1 MRTTRFWALKR
12 QLIYGTIFVVIG
24 LFFLTFIYLRYFYQ
38 APNCFDNI
46 QNFDEAGV
54 DCGGSCVRICPFDV
68 SQPNVKWARSFKVT
82 EGQYNA
88 VAYVENPNQ
97 LAASPEVK
105 YTFSLYDEAGLILE
119 RSGATILP
127 PDSVYPIFEGRIMT
141 GQRIPTRTFLDI
153 EPPELWQGATA
164 GREQFTIVNRELV
177 NADAKPKLTATVR
190 NNSLEEAKE
199 VEVVATIFDAQGTAL
214 ASSETFVANFAPRSD
229 TEVVFTWPEPI
240 ATTIRSCE
248 IPTDVGVVIDVS
260 GSMNNDG
267 IDPPQPLTAV
277 KEAAERF
284 VNRLNKQD
292 QVTLTTFATE
302 ALLNLSLSN
311 DFTSA
316 GNLIKSIVIDPKE
329 EVGNTNTGDGLLI
342 AGQELISE
350 RHNLDARK
358 VMVLLTDG
366 LATAPDPEPE
376 VYALNNADLVKNA
389 GIEIYT
395 IGLGANVNMDFVR
408 SVATDPQ
415 YAFQA
420 LTATDVDRI
429 YQNIT
434 ASLCEEGA
442 AVIDIIPKTGAS
454 FTPLGNE
461 RQ

>member
-12 QLIYGTIFVVIG
+12 QLIYGTFFALIG
-24 LFFLTFIYLRYFYQ
+24 LLFLAYIYMSYFYQ
-38 APNCFDNI
+38 APNCFDNL
-46 QNFDEAGV
+46 QNFDETGI
-54 DCGGSCVRICPFDV
+54 DCGGSCVRICPFDA

-88 VAYVENPNQ
+88 VAYVENSNR
-97 LAASPEVK
+97 LAASPAVN

-119 RSGATILP
+119 RSGTTILP

-141 GQRIPTRTFLDI
+141 GSRIPTRTFLDI
-153 EPPELWQGATA
+153 EPPELWQPATA
-164 GREQFTIVNRELV
+164 GREQFTIINRELV
-177 NADAKPKLTATVR
+177 NADAKPKLTAMVR
-190 NNSLEEAKE
+190 NNSLEEAKQ

-214 ASSETFVANFAPRSD
+214 ASSETFVDNFAPRSD
-229 TEVVFTWPEPI
+229 TAVVFTWPEPI
-240 ATTIRSCE
+240 ATTLRSCE
-248 IPTDVGVVIDVS
+248 IPTDISMVIDVS

-267 IDPPQPLTAV
+267 DQPPQPLTAV

-292 QVTLTTFATE
+292 QVSVTTFATE
-302 ALLNLSLSN
+302 AILNLALAN
-311 DFTSA
+311 DFSLA
-316 GNLIKSIVIDPKE
+316 GELIKNIKIDPKE

-376 VYALNNADLVKNA
+376 AYALTNADLVKSA

-395 IGLGANVNMDFVR
+395 IGLGAGVNMDFVR
-408 SVATDPQ
+408 NVASAPQ
-415 YAFQA
+415 YAYQA
-420 LTATDVDRI
+420 LTSSDVDKI

-461 RQ
+461 RK